1 MEKKYFESYNS
12 LSLNNKRE
20 ILLKEVD
27 DLLSNIEEICKKK
40 KKDINKLKS
49 SYFIKNKDLLLDGDY
64 YDLLFV
70 YITYIKE
77 DLASLL

>member
-20 ILLKEVD
+20 ILLKEVA

>member
-1 MEKKYFESYNS
+1 MENKYFESYNN
-12 LSLNNKRE
+12 LSLNDKRE
-20 ILLKEVD
+20 ILLKEVA

-49 SYFIKNKDLLLDGDY
+49 NYYIKNKELLLDSDY

>member
-1 MEKKYFESYNS
+1 MENKYFESYNS
-12 LSLNNKRE
+12 LSLNDKRE
-20 ILLKEVD
+20 ILLKEVA
-27 DLLSNIEEICKKK
+27 DLLDNIEEICKKK
-40 KKDINKLKS
+40 KKNINKLKS
-49 SYFIKNKDLLLDGDY
+49 SYYIKNKDLLLDGDY

>member
-1 MEKKYFESYNS
+1 MESKYFESYNN
-12 LSLNNKRE
+12 LSLNDKRE
-20 ILLKEVD
+20 ILLKEVA
-27 DLLSNIEEICKKK
+27 DLLDSIEKICKKK

-49 SYFIKNKDLLLDGDY
+49 SYYIKNKKLLLDSDY

-70 YITYIKE
+70 YITYLKE